1 MDELTAA
8 GITDPDLR
16 ASYEEC
22 KRLNALHGK
31 TYYLATLLLPKAK
44 RPFVHA
50 LYGFARYADE
60 IVDDLASELSVEE
73 KAEVLSKWGNG
84 VLADLKKG
92 ISQDHVGRALIDTV
106 KRFDIP
112 HEHFEAFLHSMT
124 MDLTVQEYE
133 SYEDLLEYVYGS
145 AAVIGLEMVPILGPL
160 HNDAFEAAKKLG
172 IAFQL
177 ANFIRDVDEDLDRGR
192 VYLPLKELGQ
202 FGVTREMLEER
213 VLDLPMRE
221 ADVAIR
227 MKEPSQADLIRKRLM
242 GVRMRLYASPDYLAK
257 HGTPERIEDV
267 AQHRLICQN
276 PTAHQVGAGAMLVA
290 HLMSYE
296 PRSTLKVNNYFGVL
310 QGVLSNLGVGVL
322 PDYLTQDFP
331 NLSRVMPEV
340 ESAEVPVFLAYP
352 EELRHSKR
360 VSAFRDFVQEEI
372 ISYRKQLK
380 DQAVS

>member
-22 KRLNALHGK
+22 KRLNSLHGK

-84 VLADLKKG
+84 VLADLKRG
-92 ISQDHVGRALIDTV
+92 ASQDHVGRALLDTV
-106 KRFDIP
+106 NRFEIP
-112 HEHFEAFLHSMT
+112 HQHFEAFLHSMT

-192 VYLPLKELGQ
+192 VYLPLRELGQ

-213 VLDLPMRE
+213 VLTLEIVE
-221 ADVAIR
+221 ALKFQIARVR
-227 MKEPSQADLIRKRLM
+227 QLQAEAAVGITMLEASSRPCIEAAST
-242 GVRMRLYASPDYLAK
+242 LYCGIVDEV
-257 HGTPERIEDV
+257 ERIGYDIFN
-267 AQHRLICQN
+267 HRAKTSTSRRIR
-276 PTAHQVGAGAMLVA
+276 VAGAAFVKRQLI
-290 HLMSYE
+290 
-296 PRSTLKVNNYFGVL
+296 
-310 QGVLSNLGVGVL
+310 
-322 PDYLTQDFP
+322 
-331 NLSRVMPEV
+331 SR
-340 ESAEVPVFLAYP
+340 
-352 EELRHSKR
+352 
-360 VSAFRDFVQEEI
+360 
-372 ISYRKQLK
+372 
-380 DQAVS
+380 

>member
-1 MDELTAA
+1 VDELTAA
-8 GITDPDLR
+8 GIVDPDLR

-31 TYYLATLLLPKAK
+31 TYFLATLLLPKAK

-60 IVDDLASELSVEE
+60 IVDDLASELSIEE
-73 KAEVLSKWGNG
+73 KAEALSTWGDGVLS
-84 VLADLKKG
+84 DLKKG
-92 ISQDHVGRALIDTV
+92 TSDDHVGRALIDTV

-133 SYEDLLEYVYGS
+133 TYEDLLEYVYGS

-192 VYLPLKELGQ
+192 VYLPIKELAQ

-213 VLDLPMRE
+213 VL
-221 ADVAIR
+221 
-227 MKEPSQADLIRKRLM
+227 
-242 GVRMRLYASPDYLAK
+242 
-257 HGTPERIEDV
+257 TPEIIEALKFQIARV
-267 AQHRLICQN
+267 RQLQN
-276 PTAHQVGAGAMLVA
+276 EAAPGIAML
-290 HLMSYE
+290 E
-296 PRSTLKVNNYFGVL
+296 PT
-310 QGVLSNLGVGVL
+310 
-322 PDYLTQDFP
+322 
-331 NLSRVMPEV
+331 SRPCIEAASILYCGIVDEV
-340 ESAEVPVFLAYP
+340 EKIGYDIFNQRAKTSTPRRIRVAGTAFI
-352 EELRHSKR
+352 KR
-360 VSAFRDFVQEEI
+360 QL
-372 ISYRKQLK
+372 ISR
-380 DQAVS
+380 

>member
-92 ISQDHVGRALIDTV
+92 TSQDHVGRALIDTV
-106 KRFDIP
+106 NRFDIP

-133 SYEDLLEYVYGS
+133 SYDDLLEYVYGS

-213 VLDLPMRE
+213 VL
-221 ADVAIR
+221 
-227 MKEPSQADLIRKRLM
+227 
-242 GVRMRLYASPDYLAK
+242 
-257 HGTPERIEDV
+257 TPEIIEALKFQIARVRQLQAEAAAGIKMLEPTSRPCIEAASTLYCGIVDEVEKIGYDIFNHRAKTSTARRIRV
-267 AQHRLICQN
+267 
-276 PTAHQVGAGAMLVA
+276 AGAAFVKLHLV
-290 HLMSYE
+290 
-296 PRSTLKVNNYFGVL
+296 
-310 QGVLSNLGVGVL
+310 
-322 PDYLTQDFP
+322 
-331 NLSRVMPEV
+331 SR
-340 ESAEVPVFLAYP
+340 
-352 EELRHSKR
+352 
-360 VSAFRDFVQEEI
+360 
-372 ISYRKQLK
+372 
-380 DQAVS
+380 

>member
-73 KAEVLSKWGNG
+73 KAEVLSTWGNG

-92 ISQDHVGRALIDTV
+92 TSQDHVGRALIDTV
-106 KRFDIP
+106 NRFDIP

-192 VYLPLKELGQ
+192 MYLPLKELAQ

-213 VLDLPMRE
+213 VL
-221 ADVAIR
+221 
-227 MKEPSQADLIRKRLM
+227 
-242 GVRMRLYASPDYLAK
+242 
-257 HGTPERIEDV
+257 TPEIIEALKFQIARVRQLQAEAAPGITMLEASSRPCIEAASTLYCGIVDKVEKIGYDIFNHRAKTSTARRIRV
-267 AQHRLICQN
+267 
-276 PTAHQVGAGAMLVA
+276 AGAAFVKRHLV
-290 HLMSYE
+290 
-296 PRSTLKVNNYFGVL
+296 
-310 QGVLSNLGVGVL
+310 
-322 PDYLTQDFP
+322 
-331 NLSRVMPEV
+331 SR
-340 ESAEVPVFLAYP
+340 
-352 EELRHSKR
+352 
-360 VSAFRDFVQEEI
+360 
-372 ISYRKQLK
+372 
-380 DQAVS
+380 

>member
-73 KAEVLSKWGNG
+73 KAEALSTWGNG

-92 ISQDHVGRALIDTV
+92 TSNDHVGRALIDTV

-133 SYEDLLEYVYGS
+133 TYEDLLEYVYGS

-160 HNDAFEAAKKLG
+160 HNDAYEAAKKLG

-192 VYLPLKELGQ
+192 VYLPIKELAQ

-213 VLDLPMRE
+213 VL
-221 ADVAIR
+221 
-227 MKEPSQADLIRKRLM
+227 
-242 GVRMRLYASPDYLAK
+242 
-257 HGTPERIEDV
+257 TPEIVEALKFQITRVRQLQAES
-267 AQHRLICQN
+267 A
-276 PTAHQVGAGAMLVA
+276 AGIAMLEA
-290 HLMSYE
+290 TSRPCIE
-296 PRSTLKVNNYFGVL
+296 AASTLYCGIV
-310 QGVLSNLGVGVL
+310 
-322 PDYLTQDFP
+322 D
-331 NLSRVMPEV
+331 EV
-340 ESAEVPVFLAYP
+340 EKIGYDIFNQRAKTSTARRVRVAGGAFIK
-352 EELRHSKR
+352 RHL
-360 VSAFRDFVQEEI
+360 VSR
-372 ISYRKQLK
+372 
-380 DQAVS
+380 

>member
-1 MDELTAA
+1 VDELTAA
-8 GITDPDLR
+8 GITDADLR

-60 IVDDLASELSVEE
+60 IVDDLASELSIEE
-73 KAEVLSKWGNG
+73 KSAVLSNWGNG

-92 ISQDHVGRALIDTV
+92 TSEDHVGRALIDTV

-133 SYEDLLEYVYGS
+133 TYEDLLEYVYGS

-160 HNDAFEAAKKLG
+160 HKDAFDAAKKLG

-192 VYLPLKELGQ
+192 VYLPIKELAQ

-213 VLDLPMRE
+213 VL
-221 ADVAIR
+221 
-227 MKEPSQADLIRKRLM
+227 
-242 GVRMRLYASPDYLAK
+242 
-257 HGTPERIEDV
+257 TPEITEALKFQIARVRQLQAEAAPGIAMLEATSRPCIQAASTLYCGIVDEVEKIGYDIFNHRAKTSATRRIRV
-267 AQHRLICQN
+267 
-276 PTAHQVGAGAMLVA
+276 AGAAFIKRQLI
-290 HLMSYE
+290 
-296 PRSTLKVNNYFGVL
+296 
-310 QGVLSNLGVGVL
+310 
-322 PDYLTQDFP
+322 
-331 NLSRVMPEV
+331 SR
-340 ESAEVPVFLAYP
+340 
-352 EELRHSKR
+352 
-360 VSAFRDFVQEEI
+360 
-372 ISYRKQLK
+372 
-380 DQAVS
+380 